1 MYILVVEP
9 SVRNSKRPGRGT
21 VKSTCSYK
29 KPDEYDNDGE
39 TYSNL

>member
-9 SVRNSKRPGRGT
+9 SVRNSKRGT
-21 VKSTCSYK
+21 VNKSTCSSK
-29 KPDEYDNDGE
+29 KPDEYDNDSE